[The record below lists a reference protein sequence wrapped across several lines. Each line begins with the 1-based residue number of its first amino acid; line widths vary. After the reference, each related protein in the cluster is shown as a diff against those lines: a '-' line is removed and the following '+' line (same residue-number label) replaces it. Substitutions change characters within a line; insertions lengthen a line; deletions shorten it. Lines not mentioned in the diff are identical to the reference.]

1 MYDAASK
8 GWSNTTMSKYGDE
21 MKQSGSMR
29 VKPLQGVW
37 IYAPVRFELSL
48 SNNAVNKSA
57 DANLSSINV
66 RNYGLRAFYGD
77 YNSRNIYDINVD
89 TM

>member
-29 VKPLQGVW
+29 VKPLVQ
-37 IYAPVRFELSL
+37 
-48 SNNAVNKSA
+48 VNVFKLILQDIVMMKSIFTM
-57 DANLSSINV
+57 LQV
-66 RNYGLRAFYGD
+66 QMEYF
-77 YNSRNIYDINVD
+77 SRLIWL
-89 TM
+89 T